1 MLLVESLSVA
11 YGQSRVL
18 FDITM
23 DVQDGQV
30 VCLMGRNGVGKTTLL
45 KSIMGLLRPR
55 AGKVSFFDEN
65 LTNLPP
71 HRRARSGIGY
81 VPQGRLIFP
90 FLSVYENLLM
100 GLEGKRKN
108 GKGSND
114 KGNDDKGND
123 GKGSNDKGNDGKGS
137 NDKGN
142 DGKGSND
149 KGSNGKGSN
158 DKGSNGK
165 GSNDVNE
172 DIEEMYSLFPA
183 LKLNPSK
190 NAGTLSGGQQQQLA
204 FARAMIRH
212 PRLLLLDEPT
222 EGLQP
227 SIIQEIED
235 LIISLRERRDTSILL
250 VEQSLDFALGV
261 ADHCFLMEKGE
272 IVLEGAT
279 NTLDQ
284 NLMRDYLAV

>member
-1 MLLVESLSVA
+1 MLLIESLSVA

-114 KGNDDKGND
+114 KG
-123 GKGSNDKGNDGKGS
+123 
-137 NDKGN
+137 
-142 DGKGSND
+142 
-149 KGSNGKGSN
+149 
-158 DKGSNGK
+158 SNGK

-172 DIEEMYSLFPA
+172 DIEEMYTLFPA

>member
-90 FLSVYENLLM
+90 FLSVHENLLM

-108 GKGSND
+108 D
-114 KGNDDKGND
+114 KGGNPKGND
-123 GKGSNDKGNDGKGS
+123 GKW
-137 NDKGN
+137 
-142 DGKGSND
+142 
-149 KGSNGKGSN
+149 SNG
-158 DKGSNGK
+158 
-165 GSNDVNE
+165 VNE

-272 IVLEGAT
+272 IVLEGAA

>member
-90 FLSVYENLLM
+90 FLSVHENLLM

-108 GKGSND
+108 GKGN
-114 KGNDDKGND
+114 NIKGND
-123 GKGSNDKGNDGKGS
+123 GKGSNG
-137 NDKGN
+137 
-142 DGKGSND
+142 
-149 KGSNGKGSN
+149 
-158 DKGSNGK
+158 
-165 GSNDVNE
+165 VAE

>member
-55 AGKVSFFDEN
+55 AGRVSFFDEN

-114 KGNDDKGND
+114 KG
-123 GKGSNDKGNDGKGS
+123 
-137 NDKGN
+137 
-142 DGKGSND
+142 
-149 KGSNGKGSN
+149 
-158 DKGSNGK
+158 SNGK

-172 DIEEMYSLFPA
+172 DIEEMYTLFPA

-235 LIISLRERRDTSILL
+235 LIISLSPNPPK
-250 VEQSLDFALGV
+250 V
-261 ADHCFLMEKGE
+261 
-272 IVLEGAT
+272 
-279 NTLDQ
+279 
-284 NLMRDYLAV
+284 

>member
-1 MLLVESLSVA
+1 MLLIESLSVA

-100 GLEGKRKN
+100 GLEGKRK
-108 GKGSND
+108 
-114 KGNDDKGND
+114 
-123 GKGSNDKGNDGKGS
+123 
-137 NDKGN
+137 
-142 DGKGSND
+142 
-149 KGSNGKGSN
+149 NGKGSN

>member
-1 MLLVESLSVA
+1 
-11 YGQSRVL
+11 
-18 FDITM
+18 
-23 DVQDGQV
+23 
-30 VCLMGRNGVGKTTLL
+30 
-45 KSIMGLLRPR
+45 
-55 AGKVSFFDEN
+55 
-65 LTNLPP
+65 
-71 HRRARSGIGY
+71 
-81 VPQGRLIFP
+81 
-90 FLSVYENLLM
+90 M

-108 GKGSND
+108 G
-114 KGNDDKGND
+114 
-123 GKGSNDKGNDGKGS
+123 
-137 NDKGN
+137 
-142 DGKGSND
+142 
-149 KGSNGKGSN
+149 
-158 DKGSNGK
+158 KGSNGK

-172 DIEEMYSLFPA
+172 DIEEMYTLFPA